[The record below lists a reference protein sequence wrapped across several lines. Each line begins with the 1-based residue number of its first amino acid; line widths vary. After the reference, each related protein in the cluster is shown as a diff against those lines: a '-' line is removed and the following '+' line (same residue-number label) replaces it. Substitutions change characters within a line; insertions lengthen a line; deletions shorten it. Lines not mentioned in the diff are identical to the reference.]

1 MKKTIFALIILGGLA
16 ACRKYDNPEPN
27 PTESEELSLVLD
39 SYTGLYNVHITRE
52 VRDAQGQV
60 TSTEIDSIAVLSR
73 ANETSLEMIQKVV
86 EFNPSQ
92 SQPPLYQ
99 ASPFYYLS
107 NPNNNSN
114 IYQNLTLYKETPKR
128 IVYVMYEGDRSG
140 SVTSTFEGIL
150 Q

>member
-1 MKKTIFALIILGGLA
+1 MLLGGLA

-27 PTESEELSLVLD
+27 PTEAEELSLVLD
-39 SYTGLYNVHITRE
+39 SYTGLYNVNIRRE

-60 TSTEIDSIAVLSR
+60 TTTLIDSIAVLSR
-73 ANETSLEMIQKVV
+73 ANETALEMIQKVL
-86 EFNPSQ
+86 EFNPNQ

-99 ASPFYYLS
+99 SSSFYYLS

-114 IYQNLTLYKETPKR
+114 TYQNLTLYKETPKR
-128 IVYVMYEGDRSG
+128 IVYIMYEGDRSG
-140 SVTSTFEGIL
+140 GVTNTFEGIL